1 MDFKII
7 LAVILSVLSFYLVY
21 LVKKKTGKFT
31 YSVLTAMGLGL
42 ALGIIF
48 KENVGFLSIIG
59 KGYMSLIKMI
69 VVPLIVTSLIV
80 SIMKLKDIKTLRTIG
95 LKSIGILLVTTGIA
109 GAIGLVIAN
118 VFNLGVG
125 VAPPSG
131 VEFTAKEVPEFSK
144 VFLDML
150 PSNPLASVVDNKII
164 PIIIF
169 TLFVAV
175 ALLIED
181 RRKPE
186 RVKVFKDFVEG
197 AYAVVKRITAIVV
210 SFIPY
215 GVVALMASVASS
227 SGADTIRS
235 LILVIVSV
243 YIAAILQL
251 LLVYTPM
258 VAILGKMSPLKF
270 FKGIFPAQVLAFT
283 SQSSFGTLPVT
294 IRSLVERVG
303 VSEKVASFV
312 APLGSTVGL
321 NGCGG
326 FYPAIVAVLVAN
338 MFSIELTV
346 YSYALIIF
354 TVVISSIGIAG
365 VPGSALMSTTVVLSA
380 VGLPIEGIALVL
392 AVDPIIDMARTSINV
407 TGASVTALIVDRT
420 SDIEEDQLIDVEDN
434 VVASK

>member
-1 MDFKII
+1 MNTNII
-7 LAVILSVLSFYLVY
+7 FAVILSILSFFIVY
-21 LVKKKTGKFT
+21 FVNKKTGKFA

-42 ALGIIF
+42 ALGVIF
-48 KENVGFLSIIG
+48 KENVGFLSVVG

-80 SIMKLKDIKTLRTIG
+80 SIIRLKDIKTLRTIG
-95 LKSIGILLVTTGIA
+95 VKTVSILLITTGIA
-109 GAIGLVIAN
+109 GVIGLVIAN
-118 VFNLGVG
+118 ALNLGVG
-125 VAPPSG
+125 LTIPAG
-131 VEFTAKEVPEFSK
+131 VEFAAKEVPPFSK
-144 VFLDML
+144 VFIDML
-150 PSNPLASVVDNKII
+150 PANPLASVVDNKII

-186 RVKVFKDFVEG
+186 RVKVFKDFIEG

-243 YIAAILQL
+243 YIAAIIQL
-251 LLVYTPM
+251 LLVYTPL
-258 VAILGKMSPLKF
+258 VAVLGRMSPIKF

-294 IRSLVERVG
+294 IRSLVERIG

-326 FYPAIVAVLVAN
+326 FYPAIVAVMVAN
-338 MFSIELTV
+338 MFSIELSLT
-346 YSYALIIF
+346 SYAVIVF
-354 TVVISSIGIAG
+354 TVIVSSIGIAG
-365 VPGSALMSTTVVLSA
+365 VPGSAIMSTTVVLSA

-392 AVDPIIDMARTSINV
+392 AIDPILDMARTAINV
-407 TGASVTALIVDRT
+407 TGASTTALIVDRT
-420 SDIEEDQLIDVEDN
+420 TVLEDAIVVESDDKVIAN
-434 VVASK
+434 